1 MTKSLGAALF
11 TLMIAMAGLTSTAH
25 GKKATVHGELGKLV
39 KLKRGE
45 TLVFPEFQMT
55 FDSHSHKSVS
65 AGQSSPLIV
74 YLTFITSKRREPFPL
89 TLDVEDRGTATWKW
103 RKYRFTL
110 VGYDYNRWMKLI
122 VKQP

>member
-11 TLMIAMAGLTSTAH
+11 ALTIAVAGLTSTAY
-25 GKKATVHGELGKLV
+25 GGKATVQGELGKLV
-39 KLKRGE
+39 KVKKGE

-55 FDSHSHKSVS
+55 FDSHRHKSVA

-74 YLTFITSKRREPFPL
+74 YLTFVTSKRREPFPL
-89 TLDVEDRGTATWKW
+89 TLDVDDRGTATWKW

-122 VKQP
+122 VR